1 MVQLMLNGYFVI
13 KHSGEINLQTTIIM
27 NIYKLFLLLVIYAFS
42 LISRRDIFS
51 IDHLTMTSTD
61 YDVTDKNNC
70 VSFKYLELQNYRYY
84 KLISYSEVTFAIL

>member
-51 IDHLTMTSTD
+51 INRLIMTSTD

-70 VSFKYLELQNYRYY
+70 VSFKYFELQNYHYY
-84 KLISYSEVTFAIL
+84 KLISYSEVTFTIL